1 MQICHGNRISWSEL
15 LCQDQLLRWT
25 IEILEFMTLN
35 TCECYLI
42 NFKERGIS
50 YFPNC
55 ETLPFSFDKV
65 FFCIPRISAFCDL
78 GWVVKYKRWDL
89 PDAPR
94 CAANHWGNTFLA
106 NLPQIWNVSEN
117 FFSKI
122 IQAFQSVSHSFNQH
136 YFVRGDGKE
145 WDVSASMR
153 FWMGLNV
160 NQIYLEFLKTRTI
173 LPASQT
179 QLPVDCLTFKI
190 AIFILPLKCWTLNLA
205 AVLWS
210 NDQSPCRGLQQ
221 DWKGNS

>member
-106 NLPQIWNVSEN
+106 NLPQIQNVSEN
-117 FFSKI
+117 FFKISKSPFLSSRWNVELWI
-122 IQAFQSVSHSFNQH
+122 WQLFYDQMIKAPAEDFNKIE
-136 YFVRGDGKE
+136 RETAKSIS
-145 WDVSASMR
+145 WL
-153 FWMGLNV
+153 WM
-160 NQIYLEFLKTRTI
+160 
-173 LPASQT
+173 
-179 QLPVDCLTFKI
+179 
-190 AIFILPLKCWTLNLA
+190 
-205 AVLWS
+205 
-210 NDQSPCRGLQQ
+210 
-221 DWKGNS
+221 